1 MSVSAD
7 ACLAI
12 LGADGAPVLV
22 SADAVVTQ
30 VVLSS
35 SDDVVSSVEMEGAGI
50 VVPGPSV
57 SEANVEC
64 VDDPLEV
71 APPVNVVDLNRVEV
85 VPLNAEC
92 GVGSPL
98 AVPPASE

>member
-7 ACLAI
+7 ACPAI
-12 LGADGAPVLV
+12 LGSDGAPVLV
-22 SADAVVTQ
+22 SADVVVTP
-30 VVLSS
+30 VVSS
-35 SDDVVSSVEMEGAGI
+35 SEDVVSNVGMEGAGI
-50 VVPGPSV
+50 VVPSLCV
-57 SEANVEC
+57 DEANVEG